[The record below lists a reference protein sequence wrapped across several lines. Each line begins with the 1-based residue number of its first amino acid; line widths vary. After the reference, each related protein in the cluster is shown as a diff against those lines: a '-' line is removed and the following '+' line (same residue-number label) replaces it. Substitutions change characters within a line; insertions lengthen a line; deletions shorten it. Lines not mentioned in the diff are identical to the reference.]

1 MDIEIPYY
9 EDKTRISNSNIGWYL
24 DKGPVYLH
32 AMLTGKIEGE
42 TGQQLARGT
51 MIHEYILQPEEFQ
64 KDYVVWNKSRPSSEQ
79 REMFCRELA
88 NSVEIEPNK
97 AVVSAFRA
105 SYKNLPKSDDLVLSK
120 GLKMAEEYSDY
131 IEYLKNNDGR
141 IMITP
146 SSAMQLTAIA
156 GNINEHKLASTL
168 VDLDKKSKEYE
179 ESHNEFHINWEYEGI
194 LCKSLIDRCCFNFKN
209 KKCML
214 IDLKTTVHIAKFEE
228 SMKQYDYLRQLC
240 FYTLALKW
248 YIKNELNDNPEEWE
262 FEWAIVGIDTTG
274 TNEIRV
280 FKFNKEQIY
289 SRYNTIVEAL
299 KNISWHQK
307 TGKWEH
313 TVEYYNGDG
322 SEILNL

>member
-1 MDIEIPYY
+1 M
-9 EDKTRISNSNIGWYL
+9 
-24 DKGPVYLH
+24 
-32 AMLTGKIEGE
+32 
-42 TGQQLARGT
+42 
-51 MIHEYILQPEEFQ
+51 
-64 KDYVVWNKSRPSSEQ
+64 
-79 REMFCRELA
+79 
-88 NSVEIEPNK
+88 
-97 AVVSAFRA
+97 
-105 SYKNLPKSDDLVLSK
+105 
-120 GLKMAEEYSDY
+120 
-131 IEYLKNNDGR
+131 
-141 IMITP
+141 
-146 SSAMQLTAIA
+146 
-156 GNINEHKLASTL
+156 
-168 VDLDKKSKEYE
+168 
-179 ESHNEFHINWEYEGI
+179 
-194 LCKSLIDRCCFNFKN
+194 
-209 KKCML
+209 
-214 IDLKTTVHIAKFEE
+214 KTTVHIAKFEE